1 MTELAKITLQLTSVA
16 EILTDQAG
24 DPDAPTPLLRSGLDE
39 LLISAYGTPAD
50 SALHIVLR
58 LPREEINNDTAGA
71 IRRALARQCAE
82 RIEDSEGALAA
93 IREKTTNRLVKTL
106 FIVAAALAAIFLLMF
121 TISSLE
127 FLRPALGGVVAL
139 GIWAIVASPI
149 RTYRY
154 QWQPHQRQIADCRRI
169 MAATVDVEAA

>member
-1 MTELAKITLQLTSVA
+1 MTDLAKITLQLTSVA

-24 DPDAPTPLLRSGLDE
+24 DPNAPTPLLRSGLDE
-39 LLISAYGTPAD
+39 LLLAAYGTPAD
-50 SALHIVLR
+50 SSLHIVVR
-58 LPREEINNDTAGA
+58 LPREEINSDTAGA

-82 RIEDSEGALAA
+82 RIEDSEGALAT
-93 IREKTTNRLVKTL
+93 IREKTTSQLIKTL
-106 FIVAAALAAIFLLMF
+106 FIVVAALAIVFLLIF
-121 TISSLE
+121 TISSLD

-139 GIWAIVASPI
+139 GIWALVASPI

-169 MAATVDVEAA
+169 MAAAVDVEAA